1 MQFILVSLDQI
12 QREVGRLPE
21 RERQKL
27 AAWLL
32 ANYPPRSVDSLASR
46 AEMEA
51 KLGKWVPQPPTPDNI
66 PSGKALTQA
75 VERVKALGLD
85 R

>member
-1 MQFILVSLDQI
+1 MQFVLMSVDQI
-12 QREVGRLPE
+12 QREVGKLPE
-21 RERQKL
+21 NERRRF

-32 ANYPPRSVDSLASR
+32 ANYPPRSVDDLVSR
-46 AEMEA
+46 AETDA

-75 VERVKALGLD
+75 VERAKALGLD